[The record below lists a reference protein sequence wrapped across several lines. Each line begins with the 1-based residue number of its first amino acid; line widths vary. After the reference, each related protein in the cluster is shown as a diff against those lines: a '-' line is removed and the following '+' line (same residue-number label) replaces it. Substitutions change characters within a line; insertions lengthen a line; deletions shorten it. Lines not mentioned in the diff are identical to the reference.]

1 MTLLHFSLQLLEIT
15 SYYLKI
21 LQSHCRGVLLMA
33 ADRQEGRKEGMSNL
47 FLVPIFRECAFD
59 HFLTPVTDRGL
70 GKSLNMS

>member
-1 MTLLHFSLQLLEIT
+1 
-15 SYYLKI
+15 
-21 LQSHCRGVLLMA
+21 MA